1 MHYQFSCA
9 LKLAR
14 KYEIEHW
21 SRSSKAINWSAD
33 SFQKTRHVDEL
44 THEPA
49 IWSCDTGQWLSCF
62 DSCQLTIL
70 WMSNVHDVDLPR
82 HAWDTPP
89 SLLIIS
95 STLPLDAYVRTYVR
109 SVNHVTTKW
118 KEVDH
123 IPWVWGSVPRAL
135 RACGSSAIKRRLL
148 FSFWVRFLFFLS
160 RFVFLNNLYFNVV
173 PRFSLAPQGR
183 VGENP
188 GNEAAFI

>member
-49 IWSCDTGQWLSCF
+49 IWSCDTSQWLSCF

-70 WMSNVHDVDLPR
+70 WMSNIHDVDLPR
-82 HAWDTPP
+82 DAWDTPP
-89 SLLIIS
+89 SLLIVS
-95 STLPLDAYVRTYVR
+95 PTLPLDAYARTYAR
-109 SVNHVTTKW
+109 QITWQPNEKRLTIFY
-118 KEVDH
+118 EYGALYGAPLLH
-123 IPWVWGSVPRAL
+123 IPINAKLHNIYTQCKNG
-135 RACGSSAIKRRLL
+135 CQINILL
-148 FSFWVRFLFFLS
+148 FKLKLARLASLEIRYSFEFCT
-160 RFVFLNNLYFNVV
+160 
-173 PRFSLAPQGR
+173 
-183 VGENP
+183 GER
-188 GNEAAFI
+188 G